1 MQFGSKGRRCLIS
14 KGRVRPRLVVIFGPG
29 RDHCAGMIEVEEQR
43 LIQKLIAHPAIKALD
58 IAVLHRLARR
68 DIMPL
73 DPDLA
78 APYEHR
84 DRRQLGP
91 VAAHEHPRSTSRL
104 DTRSEEHNY

>member
-73 DPDLA
+73 DPALA
-78 APYEHR
+78 APCDPRVRCE
-84 DRRQLGP
+84 LGP
-91 VAAHEHPRSTSRL
+91 LVAYDHPRSAA
-104 DTRSEEHNY
+104 RSE